1 MKLIP
6 TRKPEKGTM
15 STLDPEVR
23 QRIRERGRRLIAEN
37 QPALRRLA
45 ERERAEREALQI
57 SSQETKP
64 R

>member
-6 TRKPEKGTM
+6 TSKAENSTKN
-15 STLDPEVR
+15 TLDPEVR

-45 ERERAEREALQI
+45 EHERAEREALQVV
-57 SSQETKP
+57 SQETKP